1 MVKVF
6 FNRELNKV
14 NKSEPML
21 LNVLYTYISASI
33 LPPISNAS
41 KDLRMVS
48 SSSVPIVKIMRW
60 LVEMKDRKTR
70 YIMFIFAESSFQDMF
85 DLLPP
90 AIFSAKS
97 VTICVKL
104 TGPGDSESMESAS
117 PPEMDLPTAAN
128 ALTKSSADKRPFLSQ
143 SIIPK
148 ASLNS

>member
-1 MVKVF
+1 
-6 FNRELNKV
+6 
-14 NKSEPML
+14 
-21 LNVLYTYISASI
+21 
-33 LPPISNAS
+33 
-41 KDLRMVS
+41 
-48 SSSVPIVKIMRW
+48 
-60 LVEMKDRKTR
+60 MKDRNTR
-70 YIMFIFAESSFQDMF
+70 YIIFAESCFYDMF

-148 ASLNS
+148 ASLNSWICLCENMAKMFEPLFLAFLKK

>member
-1 MVKVF
+1 
-6 FNRELNKV
+6 
-14 NKSEPML
+14 ML

-60 LVEMKDRKTR
+60 LVEKKD
-70 YIMFIFAESSFQDMF
+70 MESIFTESCFYNMF

-148 ASLNS
+148 ASLNSWICLCENMAKMFEPLFLAFLKT